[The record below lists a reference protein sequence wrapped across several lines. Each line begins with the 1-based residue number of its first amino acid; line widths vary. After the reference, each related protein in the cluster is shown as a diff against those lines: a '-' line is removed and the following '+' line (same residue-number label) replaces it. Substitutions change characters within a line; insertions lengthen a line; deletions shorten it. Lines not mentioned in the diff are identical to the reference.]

1 LKQFVYKPYAWKKA
15 INSPEHKLQVGSFI
29 FSKKRGSNGSQSM
42 QNYYF
47 AFKVIEINGDLVRL
61 SVIRKLSDKNNL
73 LQGDFSTTKEG
84 YKNLKENIQNL
95 TITGILTKKLY
106 TDWDLAEKPF
116 DPNNTLIKA
125 FNKNKLDSIVENIQP
140 KHQTYKELVKALEI
154 INTYPKEE
162 PTDTIKSV
170 DKITLKDTNNALIS
184 IKKKL
189 LFWKDLT
196 GKDSLTNIYDQKTF
210 EAVKR
215 FQERHGLAADGVIG
229 YGTLSALN
237 FSKEKRKQQIIAN
250 LERWRWYNNDLSF
263 EDYQRQIDAIR
274 EILKGNFKE
283 SMKDFKRLMNDY
295 AQNLHFEEAQKIK
308 EKIEILENYQSR
320 STIVNPK
327 ITNVDV
333 FSIVSDE
340 SAAYVNFLQI
350 SHGSIIRSHTMEIK
364 KKLDETDEELL
375 ELAVV
380 EMRERFNLLS
390 KEVIVPF
397 EIDLGEKI
405 KVTIPQLGDKKQILD
420 LSIRNAKF
428 YRIEQLKQLQIVDPD
443 RHVNR
448 IMAQMQK
455 DLRLPA
461 EPRHIE
467 CFDNSNIQGT
477 NPVAAC
483 VVFKDGK
490 ASKKD
495 YRHFNVKTVEGPDDF
510 ASMTEI
516 VYRRYKRLLD
526 ENEPL
531 PQLIIIDGG
540 KGQLS
545 AALKSID
552 DLGLRGKIAIIG
564 IAKRLEE
571 LFYPGD
577 SIPLYLD
584 KKSETLKVIQQL
596 RNEAHR
602 FGITFHRDKRSKAA
616 LNSSV
621 ESIPGIGEKTMLTL
635 IQHFKSV
642 KRLKLATEKEIS
654 DVVGVSKAK
663 KIVDFYK
670 TN

>member
-1 LKQFVYKPYAWKKA
+1 
-15 INSPEHKLQVGSFI
+15 
-29 FSKKRGSNGSQSM
+29 M
-42 QNYYF
+42 QNPTLELQILTLPDGPGVYQYY
-47 AFKVIEINGDLVRL
+47 D
-61 SVIRKLSDKNNL
+61 
-73 LQGDFSTTKEG
+73 KEG
-84 YKNLKENIQNL
+84 KILYVGKAKNLKKRVSSYFNKVHDTAKTNVLVKKIVTIKHIVVPTETDALLLENN
-95 TITGILTKKLY
+95 
-106 TDWDLAEKPF
+106 
-116 DPNNTLIKA
+116 LIKT
-125 FNKNKLDSIVENIQP
+125 LQP
-140 KHQTYKELVKALEI
+140 RYNVLLRDDKSYPWLCIKKEPFSRIFATRRMVKDGSEYFGPYTSFKTVNTILELIKEL
-154 INTYPKEE
+154 YPLR
-162 PTDTIKSV
+162 SC
-170 DKITLKDTNNALIS
+170 N
-184 IKKKL
+184 
-189 LFWKDLT
+189 
-196 GKDSLTNIYDQKTF
+196 Y
-210 EAVKR
+210 
-215 FQERHGLAADGVIG
+215 
-229 YGTLSALN
+229 
-237 FSKEKRKQQIIAN
+237 
-250 LERWRWYNNDLSF
+250 DLSKSNIESGKFKVCLEYHIGNCKGPCEGF
-263 EDYQRQIDAIR
+263 ESLENYQKQVDAIR

-283 SMKDFKRLMNDY
+283 SMKDFKRVMTEL
-295 AQNLHFEEAQKIK
+295 AQNMHFEEAQKIK
-308 EKIEILENYQSR
+308 EKIEVLENYQSR

-327 ITNVDV
+327 ITNIDV

-364 KKLDETDEELL
+364 KKLEETDEQLL
-375 ELAVV
+375 ELAII
-380 EMRERFNLLS
+380 ELRERFQLLS
-390 KEVIVPF
+390 REVLVPF
-397 EIDLGEKI
+397 SVDLGENI
-405 KVTIPQLGDKKQILD
+405 KVTVPQLGDKKQILD

-443 RHVNR
+443 RHANR

-455 DLRLPA
+455 DLRLPF

-490 ASKKD
+490 PSKKD
-495 YRHFNVKTVEGPDDF
+495 YRHFNIKTVEGPDDF
-510 ASMTEI
+510 ASMTEV

-526 ENEPL
+526 ENQPL

-552 DLGLRGKIAIIG
+552 ELGLRGKIAIIG

-602 FGITFHRDKRSKAA
+602 FGITHHRDQRSKAA
-616 LNSSV
+616 LNSSI
-621 ESIPGIGEKTMLTL
+621 ESIPGIGEKTMLAL

-642 KRLKLATEKEIS
+642 KRIKLATEKEIS
-654 DVVGVSKAK
+654 DVIGMSKAK

-670 TN
+670 TIKE